1 MFDADTVALIEQAPA
16 LPGLDLKNLPRRL
29 TDAYAKLVSA
39 RIRLRT
45 VVVDQPLPDDIQ
57 ELVRNTNRLAF
68 SQEAL
73 VSALGERENRAAAA
87 FVGGAAHHVAL
98 LANKI
103 GERSPQASRLLLESI
118 PPEVS
123 ATLLFL
129 IAESSADAAEMA
141 KAIVVD
147 TDDAVESALLDAIA
161 QLANGRLELILGADL
176 PVADQILIGNRQ
188 EQAVRA
194 LYFMLLQGIRHL
206 AEELLGR
213 TSDDFVSVKGRGR
226 QFFERVKS
234 LCVEPL
240 TSAADGDDLPFS
252 VYPGPRHLASL
263 LSSAAR
269 DLAESSL
276 LEIPPPAGLDGGA
289 WLELKKTI
297 AKRRP
302 YLWRNHRQAIKEGY
316 LRPGVSVAV
325 SFPTGAGKSTLAEL
339 KIATALLR
347 SKKVVFL
354 VPTLALVDQTAS
366 ALKETFPQAEVL
378 RDTGDVALGDEAND
392 RLSAISVM
400 TPERCLAMISFA
412 PNLFDEVGLLVFDE
426 CHLLHPR
433 SNDSS
438 RRAIDAM
445 LAILNFVDLAPEA
458 DLLFLSAMMMNTGE
472 MAAWMG
478 EITGRPALPLT
489 LTWKPTRQVRGCV
502 VYGDEEISN
511 LKRLL
516 RETRARVKN
525 KDAPVSLK
533 RQLTVNP
540 FGFFCLHQTWQSQSR
555 SDYALLPLLE
565 DTVTLATGTS
575 DSKDWYLTPNGNKVA
590 AAIAEA
596 TARQG
601 LKTLVFTQTVTL
613 ANSAT
618 KNLSEGLG
626 ERNCALTD
634 AESRLYQTAVDE
646 LGDASCLYL
655 RVEQGNRLLSSSV
668 CHHGLLL
675 PAERNLH
682 ESLFKRRD
690 GVNAMVATSTVAQG
704 MNLPSEV
711 VIIGGDSRFDPS
723 ADRMARLE
731 AHELLNAAGRAGRA
745 GEASHGFVL
754 VVPSK
759 VVDFDNKE
767 SRIHSHWTDL
777 RAIFSQ
783 SDQCLTIDD
792 PMTALLD
799 DIHNSAEPSSMAKYL
814 LRRLPIDSSAAET
827 EVDAPARAMLGRS
840 LAAFRARQAGNAEW
854 IKTRI
859 DAAMFRRSLDPD
871 TPMVLTWS
879 DRLAASAGIPVAIVR
894 ELGELLQQ
902 INPNAS
908 VLNWFEWLAAWLT
921 ERPHL
926 VPKLVRQESLE
937 GMFGTGYK
945 KLQDDQARGTY
956 VIGAIVALLRR
967 WMAGDSLM
975 EIEQAVGTAK
985 GKIGKCENARE
996 FVVRLLPEVAYV
1008 FGLPAQIVR
1017 AIALERG
1024 DSPQRLP
1031 LALEL
1036 LGTCVRQGFDNA
1048 DKYILRGLLP
1058 EKPARRAIHR
1068 KYIDIEPILMSPEP
1082 GEDFR
1087 RAFGRVRTAVEMS
1100 AFL

>member
-1 MFDADTVALIEQAPA
+1 MFDADTVSLIKQAPA
-16 LPGLDLKNLPRRL
+16 LPGLDLQNLPRRL
-29 TDAYAKLVSA
+29 TDAYATLVSA

-45 VVVDQPLPDDIQ
+45 VVDDQPLPDDIQ
-57 ELVRNTNRLAF
+57 KLVRDTNRLAF

-73 VSALGERENRAAAA
+73 VSALGDRENRAAAA

-103 GERSPQASRLLLESI
+103 GQRSPRPSRLLLESI

-129 IAESSADAAEMA
+129 IAESSADAGEMA

-147 TDDAVESALLDAIA
+147 TDDVVEAALLDAIA
-161 QLANGRLELILGADL
+161 QLANGRLEPILSAEL
-176 PVADQILIGNRQ
+176 PVAGQILFGNQQ

-194 LYFMLLQGIRHL
+194 LYFMLLQGVRHL

-213 TSDDFVSVKGRGR
+213 TSDDLVPVKGSGR
-226 QFFERVKS
+226 QFFKHVKS

-240 TSAADGDDLPFS
+240 SSADDGDDLPFS

-269 DLAESSL
+269 DLAASSL
-276 LEIPPPAGLDGGA
+276 VEIPPPTGLDGGD
-289 WLELKKTI
+289 WIELKKTI
-297 AKRRP
+297 ATRRP
-302 YLWRNHRQAIKEGY
+302 YLWRNHRQAIKAGY
-316 LRPGVSVAV
+316 LTPGVSVAV

-347 SKKVVFL
+347 NKKVVFL
-354 VPTLALVDQTAS
+354 VPTLALVDQTANS
-366 ALKETFPQAEVL
+366 LRETFPAADVL
-378 RDTGDVALGDEAND
+378 RDTGDVVLSDDVND

-412 PNLFDEVGLLVFDE
+412 PNLFGGVGLLVFDE

-445 LAILNFVDLAPEA
+445 LAILNFVNLAPDA

-472 MAAWMG
+472 MADWIG
-478 EITGRPALPLT
+478 ELTDRPALPLT

-502 VYGDEEISN
+502 VYGDEEIASLN
-511 LKRLL
+511 RLL
-516 RETRARVKN
+516 RETRARVN
-525 KDAPVSLK
+525 NVNPPVALT

-540 FGFFCLHQTWQSQSR
+540 FGFFCLHQTWQSKSR

-565 DTVTLATGTS
+565 GTVTLATGTFKN
-575 DSKDWYLTPNGNKVA
+575 KDWYLTPNGNRVA

-613 ANSAT
+613 ANSAME
-618 KNLSEGLG
+618 NISEGLG
-626 ERNCALTD
+626 EGACVLTD
-634 AESRLYQTAVDE
+634 AESDLYRTAVDE
-646 LGDASCLYL
+646 LGDASCLYI
-655 RVEQGNRLLSSSV
+655 RVAEPNLLLSSSV

-675 PAERNLH
+675 PSERHLH

-690 GVNAMVATSTVAQG
+690 GVNAMVATSTLAQG

-711 VIIGGDSRFDPS
+711 VIIGGDSRFDPG
-723 ADRMARLE
+723 AEKMERLE

-759 VVDFDNKE
+759 VVDFDNKK
-767 SRIHSHWTDL
+767 STIHGHWTDL
-777 RAIFSQ
+777 QAIFSQ

-799 DIHNSAEPSSMAKYL
+799 DLHNNIEASPMAKYL
-814 LRRLPIDSSAAET
+814 LRRLPVNSSVAST
-827 EVDAPARAMLGRS
+827 ENDEPARAMLARS

-854 IKTRI
+854 IKSRI
-859 DAAMFRRSLDPD
+859 DAAMYRRSLDPD
-871 TPMVLTWS
+871 TPMVLTWA

-894 ELGELLQQ
+894 ELGAPLQH
-902 INPNAS
+902 IDPSAS
-908 VLNWFEWLAAWLT
+908 VSDWFEWLANWLT
-921 ERPHL
+921 QRSHL
-926 VPKLVRQESLE
+926 IPTLVRQESLE
-937 GMFGTGYK
+937 GMFGTEYK
-945 KLQDDQARGTY
+945 KLHDDQAK
-956 VIGAIVALLRR
+956 GAHVVGPICALLRR

-975 EIEQAVGTAK
+975 EIEQAFDTAK
-985 GKIGKCENARE
+985 GKIGKCKNARE
-996 FVVRLLPEVAYV
+996 FVVRLLPEIAYV

-1036 LGTCVRQGFDNA
+1036 LGTCVRQGFDSV
-1048 DKYILRGLLP
+1048 DKYVLRGLLLG
-1058 EKPARRAIHR
+1058 KPARRAVHR
-1068 KYIDIEPILMSPEP
+1068 KYIVIEPLLMSPEA
-1082 GEDFR
+1082 GEHFAGAHR
-1087 RAFGRVRTAVEMS
+1087 RVRTAVEMS
-1100 AFL
+1100 A